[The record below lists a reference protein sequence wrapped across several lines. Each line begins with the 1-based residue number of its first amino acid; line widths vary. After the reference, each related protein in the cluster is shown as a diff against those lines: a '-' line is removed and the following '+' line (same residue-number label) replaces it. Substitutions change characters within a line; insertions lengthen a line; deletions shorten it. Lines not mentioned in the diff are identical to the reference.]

1 LQYSVRIVDFVVKQT
16 TLYGMSRVDGA
27 AAHARL
33 EHADILRDDPPRSLR
48 TPPSPRRRCPASD
61 IHYSARSSDGLVA
74 ATVPARS
81 SAWAICSA
89 TSSRH
94 GAAMICT
101 PMGSGWSGTGT
112 TTAGRPMNEI
122 GWV

>member
-1 LQYSVRIVDFVVKQT
+1 SSGYVGWQPERESLGNWERAGGSEGTIFF
-16 TLYGMSRVDGA
+16 SRRPGFDVFFLFQKAANEMGRLDGA
-27 AAHARL
+27 SAQARL

-89 TSSRH
+89 TSS
-94 GAAMICT
+94 
-101 PMGSGWSGTGT
+101 
-112 TTAGRPMNEI
+112 
-122 GWV
+122 